1 MNYIHVEFLK
11 NLNMDNL
18 VPSSINWHFQIELFF
33 LDDNGKVMVWIKQKH
48 FNSPLVFTHKL
59 VTLNSNQKLNIT
71 MFETQKL
78 MTMGTDCK
86 SHCLCMTCPRLAV
99 HSTGN
104 LGKMGHAL
112 TIRLQAARW
121 PPLGY
126 PIKLHTVSNDK
137 KQRSVQCKQKVP

>member
-1 MNYIHVEFLK
+1 
-11 NLNMDNL
+11 
-18 VPSSINWHFQIELFF
+18 
-33 LDDNGKVMVWIKQKH
+33 MVWIKQKH

-78 MTMGTDCK
+78 MTMGTDRK
-86 SHCLCMTCPRLAV
+86 SHCLCMTYPRLAV

-112 TIRLQAARW
+112 TIWLQAAR
-121 PPLGY
+121 
-126 PIKLHTVSNDK
+126 
-137 KQRSVQCKQKVP
+137 